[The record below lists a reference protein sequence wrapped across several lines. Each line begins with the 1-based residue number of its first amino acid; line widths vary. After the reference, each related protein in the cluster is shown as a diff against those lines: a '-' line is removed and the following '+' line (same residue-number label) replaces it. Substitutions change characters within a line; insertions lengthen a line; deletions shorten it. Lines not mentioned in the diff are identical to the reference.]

1 MLAQLFNPTEIKK
14 GPAIR
19 PAIAPTWRSAS
30 PSRAGLAVLPATS
43 QSYGAARVIVN
54 GDHHRWWLF
63 IPHESQQRCPA
74 WQAGAPTVLGCAL
87 RWSSIPKVLRE
98 LGLTSH
104 RVLGPTQLDDEWA
117 IASNAQT
124 GNQFRNPAAALLG
137 VALTG
142 SRECAD
148 LEPWRFRAAHRLR
161 VGRLSGRQDSTP
173 RYLRGLPAL
182 F

>member
-63 IPHESQQRCPA
+63 ILHEFPATLPRVAVRVRQRFLDALCA
-74 WQAGAPTVLGCAL
+74 GQAFRRCSA
-87 RWSSIPKVLRE
+87 S
-98 LGLTSH
+98 
-104 RVLGPTQLDDEWA
+104 WA
-117 IASNAQT
+117 
-124 GNQFRNPAAALLG
+124 
-137 VALTG
+137 
-142 SRECAD
+142 
-148 LEPWRFRAAHRLR
+148 
-161 VGRLSGRQDSTP
+161 
-173 RYLRGLPAL
+173 
-182 F
+182 